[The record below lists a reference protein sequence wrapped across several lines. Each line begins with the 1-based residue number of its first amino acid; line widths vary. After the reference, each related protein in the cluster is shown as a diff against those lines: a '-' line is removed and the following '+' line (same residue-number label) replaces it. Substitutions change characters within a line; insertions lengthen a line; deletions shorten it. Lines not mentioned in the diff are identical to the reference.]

1 MDYFVVKKECVGH
14 VQKRMG
20 SRLMQ
25 LKKNFGKKKLDD
37 GEGICVK
44 GHLTQ
49 KEVDKIETNCGHAIR
64 SNVGNQTAM
73 KKSYN
78 GSLIPYIRSNGMPT
92 ISFYFINLLLS

>member
-1 MDYFVVKKECVGH
+1 MDYFIEKKECVGH
-14 VQKRMG
+14 VQERMG

-25 LKKNFGKKKLDD
+25 LKKKKLDD
-37 GEGICVK
+37 GK

-49 KEVDKIETNCGHAIR
+49 KEVDKIETNCGYAIR

-78 GSLIPYIRSNGMPT
+78 GS
-92 ISFYFINLLLS
+92 FITQCH

>member
-1 MDYFVVKKECVGH
+1 MDYFVEKKECVEH

-20 SRLMQ
+20 TRLMQ
-25 LKKNFGKKKLDD
+25 LKKKKLDD
-37 GEGICVK
+37 GKGIGGK

-49 KEVDKIETNCGHAIR
+49 KEVDKIETNCGYAIR

-78 GSLIPYIRSNGMPT
+78 GS
-92 ISFYFINLLLS
+92 FITQCH